1 VAQLA
6 CPNCRRSYPL
16 ELPSSTCPICGGW
29 LRVSYDYHAIR
40 EGLSREVVKARG
52 FNAWRYLE
60 VLPAKPEWRVVSLGE
75 GGTFIHQGRKL
86 GEEVGIKRLYLKDET
101 TNPTGSFL
109 DRGSSVLTTRLLGL
123 SMKRVAC
130 ASAGN
135 LGASLAAYAAK
146 AGLQCSVYTTRQVDL
161 GKLYQMAAYGA
172 HVKTLASLSEAEEE
186 AKRSGGFYASS
197 IDPFFLEGLKTTMW
211 EVCEQ
216 LQWSSPDVLVMPVGT
231 GGHLYMAWR
240 ALKEMEALGFIEEAS
255 TRLVAVQTKGCSP
268 IVEAFERGLDRP
280 APLEKV
286 SVYIQDIGFPN
297 PPLGGE
303 VLRAVRETGGVA
315 VAVSYDEA
323 LQAMRQLAELEGV
336 FCEPA
341 AGSTVAGL
349 KKLLEE
355 GWIDRDESVVCVIT
369 GEGLKDPKA
378 ALKMREL
385 DLKATELLIEGRA
398 GGRLGRTKV
407 EVLRALADGQAHG
420 YGIWA
425 RLKELGV
432 GITLP
437 SLYQHLRELLA
448 LGLVREAGVEVKKG
462 RRRKL
467 YALTERGLKVSGH
480 AS

>member
-1 VAQLA
+1 
-6 CPNCRRSYPL
+6 
-16 ELPSSTCPICGGW
+16 
-29 LRVSYDYHAIR
+29 
-40 EGLSREVVKARG
+40 
-52 FNAWRYLE
+52 
-60 VLPAKPEWRVVSLGE
+60 
-75 GGTFIHQGRKL
+75 
-86 GEEVGIKRLYLKDET
+86 
-101 TNPTGSFL
+101 
-109 DRGSSVLTTRLLGL
+109 
-123 SMKRVAC
+123 M
-130 ASAGN
+130 
-135 LGASLAAYAAK
+135 
-146 AGLQCSVYTTRQVDL
+146 
-161 GKLYQMAAYGA
+161 
-172 HVKTLASLSEAEEE
+172 
-186 AKRSGGFYASS
+186 
-197 IDPFFLEGLKTTMW
+197 
-211 EVCEQ
+211 
-216 LQWSSPDVLVMPVGT
+216 
-231 GGHLYMAWR
+231 
-240 ALKEMEALGFIEEAS
+240 
-255 TRLVAVQTKGCSP
+255 
-268 IVEAFERGLDRP
+268 
-280 APLEKV
+280 
-286 SVYIQDIGFPN
+286 
-297 PPLGGE
+297 
-303 VLRAVRETGGVA
+303 LRAVRGTGGVA

-355 GWIDRDESVVCVIT
+355 GWVDRDESVVCVIT

-407 EVLRALADGQAHG
+407 EILRALADGQAHG

-432 GITLP
+432 DITLP